1 MPRCGGIRRYCREI
15 ADSPRVEKIAF
26 VPPFAILTAE
36 LILLYHALNFGE
48 GFVIL
53 LTLFLLMLSLIEL
66 FLILREIHEHRKQT
80 NFERELAIRLDD
92 FIIERH
98 MDNVSNKVS
107 TNEVQKLFVELNG
120 KIKTLQSLL
129 NISFDRNSE
138 DDFAC
143 FLQHPKAKSIFK
155 AITHIKET
163 NELYNTKAIFLAG
176 EPYTFKVMEIK
187 GKIRFSIS

>member
-53 LTLFLLMLSLIEL
+53 LTLFLLILSLIEL

-98 MDNVSNKVS
+98 MDNVSNIVKDFL
-107 TNEVQKLFVELNG
+107 NEFEEYRGKRTMIYHIACQIMQTHKKELWE
-120 KIKTLQSLL
+120 KTLKTRLKRYTERAEEKQLRPI
-129 NISFDRNSE
+129 ISG
-138 DDFAC
+138 
-143 FLQHPKAKSIFK
+143 FLKKFPEYRKDPEKVYQLT
-155 AITHIKET
+155 AIYIEREK
-163 NELYNTKAIFLAG
+163 
-176 EPYTFKVMEIK
+176 
-187 GKIRFSIS
+187 

>member
-26 VPPFAILTAE
+26 IPPFAILTAE

-98 MDNVSNKVS
+98 MDNVSNIVKDFL
-107 TNEVQKLFVELNG
+107 NEFEEYRGKRTMIYHIACQIMQTHKKELWE
-120 KIKTLQSLL
+120 KTLKTRLKRYTERAEEKQLRPI
-129 NISFDRNSE
+129 ISG
-138 DDFAC
+138 
-143 FLQHPKAKSIFK
+143 FLKKFPEYRKDPEKVYQLT
-155 AITHIKET
+155 AIYIEREK
-163 NELYNTKAIFLAG
+163 
-176 EPYTFKVMEIK
+176 
-187 GKIRFSIS
+187 